1 MDIEFCFFFLLKM
14 ILLLSSLL
22 IKYHIRTIKNLIY
35 IAKKKNV
42 MVNENSKGQKTV
54 SLVDNIV
61 GEDDAAD
68 GGGGTGTPVR
78 TGDIF
83 ILLGFLIGEFGDF

>member
-1 MDIEFCFFFLLKM
+1 
-14 ILLLSSLL
+14 
-22 IKYHIRTIKNLIY
+22 
-35 IAKKKNV
+35 

-54 SLVDNIV
+54 SLVDTIV

-68 GGGGTGTPVR
+68 GGGGGTGTPVR

>member
-1 MDIEFCFFFLLKM
+1 
-14 ILLLSSLL
+14 
-22 IKYHIRTIKNLIY
+22 
-35 IAKKKNV
+35 

-54 SLVDNIV
+54 SLVDTIV
-61 GEDDAAD
+61 GEDDAAAD
-68 GGGGTGTPVR
+68 CGGGTGTPVR

>member
-1 MDIEFCFFFLLKM
+1 M

-54 SLVDNIV
+54 SLVDTIV
-61 GEDDAAD
+61 GEDDAAAD
-68 GGGGTGTPVR
+68 CGGGTGTPVR